1 MVDWDDLECRV
12 AREESRYQAGI
23 GTCSLVLQIG
33 FFFDGLKRNINV
45 DEESQR
51 LTNVGR
57 LFRAHSLKIK
67 ADLISSY
74 TYAKVYIPGLATPL
88 DDTPSERLDSILD
101 ARQKALPEDYA
112 DALVEQGKETAVDT
126 VKGVFKGDW
135 SQVLSNKLDDL
146 RTMKSGL
153 DAVAS
158 TAKKAVT
165 RALLEAA
172 EPIRDNPIVAEL
184 MMTGVDARV
193 DLAKNKFKE
202 SIALSKKENQLPIK
216 LIQISVFGADLGAAL
231 ARRFID
237 ELLVSVCT
245 KVGSEYRYEDSKVEV
260 IFAGLFDCTRRS
272 SLDMGDTVAT
282 VSDGTGLVARHPVV
296 GMITTAFGAKVI
308 AFDKPLHPAVK
319 SALHLIAAH
328 ERREYRPLLPLGPL
342 RSGWR
347 EVLCPGISEDV
358 TGGLLPNEQRPSA
371 ELCRVPL
378 RQMFETARRAQVP
391 FPNFRTLDAK
401 NPRVAQYFVMQ
412 DSRQGYS
419 AKAYS
424 EFYSEWVGKT
434 APTPEV
440 FELHMIHYCVWLGEK
455 LHDYKIL
462 LRNVSGSERDKL
474 NAQWGWLK
482 QVEYDADNVRRSRGL
497 RRQMYHGAALVK
509 FFDESKRVPREADIF
524 FNYFM
529 HDFTSEELK
538 FATLNE
544 QANTM
549 LRNNN
554 FFVPRGI
561 EVLAADDEA
570 AA

>member
-1 MVDWDDLECRV
+1 M
-12 AREESRYQAGI
+12 
-23 GTCSLVLQIG
+23 
-33 FFFDGLKRNINV
+33 
-45 DEESQR
+45 
-51 LTNVGR
+51 
-57 LFRAHSLKIK
+57 
-67 ADLISSY
+67 
-74 TYAKVYIPGLATPL
+74 
-88 DDTPSERLDSILD
+88 
-101 ARQKALPEDYA
+101 
-112 DALVEQGKETAVDT
+112 
-126 VKGVFKGDW
+126 
-135 SQVLSNKLDDL
+135 
-146 RTMKSGL
+146 
-153 DAVAS
+153 
-158 TAKKAVT
+158 
-165 RALLEAA
+165 
-172 EPIRDNPIVAEL
+172 AEL
-184 MMTGVDARV
+184 LMTGVDARV

-202 SIALSKKENQLPIK
+202 SIVLSKKENQLPIK

-237 ELLVSVCT
+237 ELLESVCT
-245 KVGSEYRYEDSKVEV
+245 KVGNEYRYEDSKVEV

-282 VSDGTGLVARHPVV
+282 VSDGAGLVARHPVV

-328 ERREYRPLLPLGPL
+328 ERRESRPLLPLGPL
-342 RSGWR
+342 KSGWR

-391 FPNFRTLDAK
+391 FPNFRTLQK
-401 NPRVAQYFVMQ
+401 TSRRVSSYFIMQ
-412 DSRQGYS
+412 DSRLGYS

-424 EFYSEWVGKT
+424 EFYSKWVGKT
-434 APTPEV
+434 SPTPEA

-462 LRNVSGSERDKL
+462 FKNATGSERDKL

-497 RRQMYHGAALVK
+497 RRQMYQGADLVK
-509 FFDESKRVPREADIF
+509 FFNETKRVPHEADIF

-529 HDFTSEELK
+529 HDFASEELK
-538 FATLNE
+538 FATLKD
-544 QANTM
+544 QAGTM

-554 FFVPRGI
+554 FF
-561 EVLAADDEA
+561 
-570 AA
+570 

>member
-45 DEESQR
+45 DEESGR

-57 LFRAHSLKIK
+57 LFRAHSMKIK
-67 ADLISSY
+67 ADLTSSY
-74 TYAKVYIPGLATPL
+74 SYAKVYIPGLATPL
-88 DDTPSERLDSILD
+88 DDTPSERLDSIMD
-101 ARQKALPEDYA
+101 ARQKALPEDYT

-135 SQVLSNKLDDL
+135 SQALSNKLDDL

-153 DAVAS
+153 DAAAS
-158 TAKKAVT
+158 AAKTAVT

-202 SIALSKKENQLPIK
+202 SIVLSKKENQLPIK
-216 LIQISVFGADLGAAL
+216 LIQVSVFGADLGAAL

-237 ELLVSVCT
+237 ELLESVCT
-245 KVGSEYRYEDSKVEV
+245 KVGNEYRYEGSKVEV
-260 IFAGLFDCTRRS
+260 VFAGLFDCTRRS

-282 VSDGTGLVARHPVV
+282 VSDGAGLVARHPVV

-319 SALHLIAAH
+319 SALHLIAVH

-342 RSGWR
+342 KSGWR

-391 FPNFRTLDAK
+391 FPNFLTLDAK
-401 NPRVAQYFVMQ
+401 NPRVAQYFIMQ
-412 DSRQGYS
+412 DSRLGYS

-424 EFYSEWVGKT
+424 EFYSKWVGKMN
-434 APTPEV
+434 PTPEA
-440 FELHMIHYCVWLGEK
+440 FELHMLHYCVWLGEK

-462 LRNVSGSERDKL
+462 RQNATGSERDKL
-474 NAQWGWLK
+474 NAQWGWLI
-482 QVEYDADNVRRSRGL
+482 QVGRDAENVLRSRGL
-497 RRQMYHGAALVK
+497 RRQMYQGANLVK
-509 FFDESKRVPREADIF
+509 FFDETKRVPHEADIF

-529 HDFTSEELK
+529 HDFASEELK
-538 FATLNE
+538 FATLKD
-544 QANTM
+544 QAGTM

-561 EVLAADDEA
+561 EVIAADDDA

>member
-67 ADLISSY
+67 ADLTSSY

-308 AFDKPLHPAVK
+308 EFDNPLHPAVK

-412 DSRQGYS
+412 DSRLGYS

-424 EFYSEWVGKT
+424 EFYSKWVGKT
-434 APTPEV
+434 APTPEA
-440 FELHMIHYCVWLGEK
+440 FELHMIHYCFWLGEK

-462 LRNVSGSERDKL
+462 RQNVSGSERDKL

-497 RRQMYHGAALVK
+497 RRQMYQGAALVK

-529 HDFTSEELK
+529 HDFASEELR

-544 QANTM
+544 QAGTM

-554 FFVPRGI
+554 FFVPRGV

>member
-12 AREESRYQAGI
+12 AREGSRYQAGI
-23 GTCSLVLQIG
+23 GTCSLALQIG

-45 DEESQR
+45 DEESGR

-57 LFRAHSLKIK
+57 LFRAHPERRTSEIG
-67 ADLISSY
+67 SSY
-74 TYAKVYIPGLATPL
+74 VYSAVYVPGLGTPL
-88 DDTPSERLDSILD
+88 EDTPSERLDSILD

-153 DAVAS
+153 YAVAS
-158 TAKKAVT
+158 TAKTAVT

-184 MMTGVDARV
+184 LMTGVDARV
-193 DLAKNKFKE
+193 DSAKNQFK
-202 SIALSKKENQLPIK
+202 LSVADVKKINQLPIK

-237 ELLVSVCT
+237 ELLESVCT
-245 KVGSEYRYEDSKVEV
+245 KKGSEYRYEDSKVEV

-282 VSDGTGLVARHPVV
+282 VSDGAGLVARHPVV

-308 AFDKPLHPAVK
+308 AFDKPLHSAVK
-319 SALHLIAAH
+319 SAVHLIAAH
-328 ERREYRPLLPLGPL
+328 ERRESRPLLPLGPL
-342 RSGWR
+342 KSGWR

-358 TGGLLPNEQRPSA
+358 TGGLLSNEQRPSA

-391 FPNFRTLDAK
+391 FPNFLTLDAK
-401 NPRVAQYFVMQ
+401 NPRVAQYFIMQ
-412 DSRQGYS
+412 DSRLGYS

-424 EFYSEWVGKT
+424 EFYSKWVGKMN
-434 APTPEV
+434 PTPEA
-440 FELHMIHYCVWLGEK
+440 FELHMLHYCVWLGEK

-462 LRNVSGSERDKL
+462 RQNATGSEREKL
-474 NAQWGWLK
+474 NTQWGWLI
-482 QVEYDADNVRRSRGL
+482 QVGRDAENVLRSRGL
-497 RRQMYHGAALVK
+497 RRQMYQGANLVK
-509 FFDESKRVPREADIF
+509 FFDETKRVPHEADIF

-529 HDFTSEELK
+529 HDFASEELK
-538 FATLNE
+538 FATLND
-544 QANTM
+544 QAGTM

-561 EVLAADDEA
+561 EVVAADDEA

>member
-1 MVDWDDLECRV
+1 M
-12 AREESRYQAGI
+12 
-23 GTCSLVLQIG
+23 
-33 FFFDGLKRNINV
+33 
-45 DEESQR
+45 
-51 LTNVGR
+51 
-57 LFRAHSLKIK
+57 
-67 ADLISSY
+67 
-74 TYAKVYIPGLATPL
+74 
-88 DDTPSERLDSILD
+88 
-101 ARQKALPEDYA
+101 
-112 DALVEQGKETAVDT
+112 
-126 VKGVFKGDW
+126 
-135 SQVLSNKLDDL
+135 
-146 RTMKSGL
+146 
-153 DAVAS
+153 
-158 TAKKAVT
+158 
-165 RALLEAA
+165 
-172 EPIRDNPIVAEL
+172 
-184 MMTGVDARV
+184 
-193 DLAKNKFKE
+193 
-202 SIALSKKENQLPIK
+202 
-216 LIQISVFGADLGAAL
+216 
-231 ARRFID
+231 
-237 ELLVSVCT
+237 
-245 KVGSEYRYEDSKVEV
+245 

-282 VSDGTGLVARHPVV
+282 VSDGAGLVARHPVV

-308 AFDKPLHPAVK
+308 EFDKPLHPAVK
-319 SALHLIAAH
+319 RALHLIAAH

-412 DSRQGYS
+412 DSRLGYS

-434 APTPEV
+434 APTPEA
-440 FELHMIHYCVWLGEK
+440 FELHMIHYCFWLGEK

-497 RRQMYHGAALVK
+497 RRQMYQGADLVK
-509 FFDESKRVPREADIF
+509 FFDGRKRVRREVDIF

-529 HDFTSEELK
+529 HDFASEELR
-538 FATLNE
+538 FATLDD

>member
-12 AREESRYQAGI
+12 AREESRHQAGI
-23 GTCSLVLQIG
+23 GTCSLALQIG

-45 DEESQR
+45 DEDSQR
-51 LTNVGR
+51 LTNIGR

-67 ADLISSY
+67 ADLTSSY

-146 RTMKSGL
+146 RTMKNGL

-158 TAKKAVT
+158 TAKTAVT

-237 ELLVSVCT
+237 ELLETLCT

-282 VSDGTGLVARHPVV
+282 VSDGAGLVARHPVV

-308 AFDKPLHPAVK
+308 EFDKPLHPAVK

-391 FPNFRTLDAK
+391 FPNFKTLNEKD
-401 NPRVAQYFVMQ
+401 PYVASYFVMQ
-412 DSRQGYS
+412 DSRLGYS

-424 EFYSEWVGKT
+424 EFYSKWVGKT
-434 APTPEV
+434 APTADV
-440 FELHMIHYCVWLGEK
+440 FELHMIHYCFWLGEK

-462 LRNVSGSERDKL
+462 RQNVSGSERDKL

-497 RRQMYHGAALVK
+497 RRQMYQGAALVK

-529 HDFTSEELK
+529 HDFASEELR

-544 QANTM
+544 QAGTM

>member
-1 MVDWDDLECRV
+1 MIDWDDLECRV
-12 AREESRYQAGI
+12 AREESRHQAGI
-23 GTCSLVLQIG
+23 GTCSLALQIG

-57 LFRAHSLKIK
+57 LFRAHSFEIK
-67 ADLISSY
+67 ASLTSAYSS
-74 TYAKVYIPGLATPL
+74 AKIYVPGLGTLL

-101 ARQKALPEDYA
+101 ARQQALPEDYA

-126 VKGVFKGDW
+126 VKGVFKEDW
-135 SQVLSNKLDDL
+135 SQVLSNKLGDL
-146 RTMKSGL
+146 VTMKSGF
-153 DAVAS
+153 DATVSA
-158 TAKKAVT
+158 AKKAAT
-165 RALLEAA
+165 RALLEAT

-184 MMTGVDARV
+184 LMTGVDARV

-202 SIALSKKENQLPIK
+202 SIVLSKKENQLPIK
-216 LIQISVFGADLGAAL
+216 LVQISVFGADLGAAL

-237 ELLVSVCT
+237 ELLESVCT
-245 KVGSEYRYEDSKVEV
+245 KVGNEYRYEDSKVEV

-272 SLDMGDTVAT
+272 SMDMGDTVAT
-282 VSDGTGLVARHPVV
+282 ISDGAGLVARHPVV
-296 GMITTAFGAKVI
+296 GLITTAFGAKVI
-308 AFDKPLHPAVK
+308 TFDKPLHPAVK
-319 SALHLIAAH
+319 KALHLIAAH

-358 TGGLLPNEQRPSA
+358 TGGLLPDEQRPSA

-378 RQMFETARRAQVP
+378 RQMYETARRAQVP
-391 FPNFRTLDAK
+391 FPNFSILDAK
-401 NPRVAQYFVMQ
+401 NPRVAQYFIMQ
-412 DSRQGYS
+412 DSRLGYS
-419 AKAYS
+419 AKKYS
-424 EFYSEWVGKT
+424 EYYSKWVGKMN
-434 APTPEV
+434 PTPEA
-440 FELHMIHYCVWLGEK
+440 FELHMIHYCFWLGEK

-462 LRNVSGSERDKL
+462 RQNVSGSERDKL
-474 NAQWGWLK
+474 NAQWGWLI
-482 QVEYDADNVRRSRGL
+482 QVGRDAENVLRSRGL
-497 RRQMYHGAALVK
+497 SRQMYRGADLVK
-509 FFDESKRVPREADIF
+509 FFNGIKRVPREADIF

-561 EVLAADDEA
+561 EILAVDDEA

>member
-23 GTCSLVLQIG
+23 GRCSLVLQIG
-33 FFFDGLKRNINV
+33 VFFDGRERNILI
-45 DEESQR
+45 DENSHR

-57 LFRAHSLKIK
+57 LFRAHPDRSE
-67 ADLISSY
+67 AEISSSY
-74 TYAKVYIPGLATPL
+74 IYSKTYIPGLGTPL
-88 DDTPSERLDSILD
+88 EDTPAERLDSIMD

-112 DALVEQGKETAVDT
+112 DALVEQGKEAAVDT
-126 VKGVFKGDW
+126 VKGAFKGDW

-146 RTMKSGL
+146 RTMKSGI
-153 DAVAS
+153 DAAASAAKTAVA
-158 TAKKAVT
+158 

-172 EPIRDNPIVAEL
+172 EPIRDNPIVTEL
-184 MMTGVDARV
+184 LMTGVDARV
-193 DLAKNKFKE
+193 DLAKNLFKQNVAD
-202 SIALSKKENQLPIK
+202 IKKANPMPIK

-231 ARRFID
+231 ARSFID
-237 ELLVSVCT
+237 ELLESVCT
-245 KVGSEYRYEDSKVEV
+245 KAGNEYRYEDSKVEV

-282 VSDGTGLVARHPVV
+282 VSDGAGLVARHPVV
-296 GMITTAFGAKVI
+296 GMITTTFGAKVI

-378 RQMFETARRAQVP
+378 RQMYETARRAQVP
-391 FPNFRTLDAK
+391 FPNFRTLQK
-401 NPRVAQYFVMQ
+401 TSRRVSSYFIMQ
-412 DSRQGYS
+412 DSRLGYS
-419 AKAYS
+419 AEAYS
-424 EFYSEWVGKT
+424 EFYSKWVGKMN
-434 APTPEV
+434 PTPEA

-462 LRNVSGSERDKL
+462 RQNATGSEREEL

-497 RRQMYHGAALVK
+497 RRQMYQGANLVK

-529 HDFTSEELK
+529 HDFASEELK
-538 FATLNE
+538 FATLND
-544 QANTM
+544 QAGTM

-561 EVLAADDEA
+561 EILASDDDA